1 MDRLDGLLGNRSGS
15 KNGETNSVEPCRKP
29 RVNFNE
35 QPNRRKTFGSTRG
48 SSTGNRPASNERSTQ
63 DTHATG
69 RCDSMNWNQANQ
81 GRNYS
86 RESNRR
92 ENPEPLSRGN
102 DAQAGHSMGA
112 TSMATAFEPS
122 NRSLV
127 TFVTRLSRTSE
138 RSEKSRRGFKK
149 PRRYKDESDGCIDIW
164 IDVKTR
170 MQCAHQQLGG
180 DSPKLRDGQKQYQ
193 WDTAEKIVEILL
205 NRFGY
210 GLQGRQAMMNRR

>member
-35 QPNRRKTFGSTRG
+35 QPNRRKTFGSARGRGLSSRYAIGDNRPRGPNIRG

-112 TSMATAFEPS
+112 TSMATAFEHS

-127 TFVTRLSRTSE
+127 TFVTRLSRTCE
-138 RSEKSRRGFKK
+138 RSEKSRR
-149 PRRYKDESDGCIDIW
+149 
-164 IDVKTR
+164 
-170 MQCAHQQLGG
+170 
-180 DSPKLRDGQKQYQ
+180 
-193 WDTAEKIVEILL
+193 
-205 NRFGY
+205 
-210 GLQGRQAMMNRR
+210 